1 MSKLY
6 GRLPGTL
13 TATAAALLVCGSVA
27 LALSQAGSASD
38 PLVSKTYAEGTYR
51 SAITAKAAEISQSE
65 LDAAQSTA
73 QQLLSSAEGQ
83 YTDEEIE
90 NALAEQVA
98 ALLAGRMTTTSLSTG
113 STVQASLGAELC
125 LVSGSASV
133 KTGEL
138 INLTTGKPAPAG
150 SVLTRNQLYLVS
162 ESGASVSITSPAS
175 VRLAGEYTTSAGT
188 SSGYTAQY
196 TIYAD
201 ALSDLGLFS
210 GSNAGYE
217 LERAS
222 TRAEG
227 LVMLLRLLGE
237 EKQAAAYTGNH
248 PFQDVPAW
256 ADRYVAYAYSKG
268 YTSGMSATE
277 YGSQRSLSLNDYMT
291 FLLRALGYNDSQGD
305 FAWKTAADTAVTK
318 GILTQTH
325 QQQIVSRGTLYRD
338 DIVYTSYQTLFL
350 LCKDSNTRLCDR
362 LISQGVFTQSQLDA
376 VTGQVP

>member
-27 LALSQAGSASD
+27 LALSQAGSAPD
-38 PLVSKTYAEGTYR
+38 PLASKTYAEGTYR

-138 INLTTGKPAPAG
+138 INLTTGQTAPAG
-150 SVLTRNQLYLVS
+150 SVLTRNQLYLAA
-162 ESGASVSITSPAS
+162 ESGAAGSITSPAS
-175 VRLAGEYTTSAGT
+175 ARLAGE
-188 SSGYTAQY
+188 
-196 TIYAD
+196 
-201 ALSDLGLFS
+201 
-210 GSNAGYE
+210 
-217 LERAS
+217 
-222 TRAEG
+222 
-227 LVMLLRLLGE
+227 
-237 EKQAAAYTGNH
+237 
-248 PFQDVPAW
+248 
-256 ADRYVAYAYSKG
+256 
-268 YTSGMSATE
+268 
-277 YGSQRSLSLNDYMT
+277 
-291 FLLRALGYNDSQGD
+291 
-305 FAWKTAADTAVTK
+305 
-318 GILTQTH
+318 
-325 QQQIVSRGTLYRD
+325 
-338 DIVYTSYQTLFL
+338 
-350 LCKDSNTRLCDR
+350 
-362 LISQGVFTQSQLDA
+362 
-376 VTGQVP
+376 